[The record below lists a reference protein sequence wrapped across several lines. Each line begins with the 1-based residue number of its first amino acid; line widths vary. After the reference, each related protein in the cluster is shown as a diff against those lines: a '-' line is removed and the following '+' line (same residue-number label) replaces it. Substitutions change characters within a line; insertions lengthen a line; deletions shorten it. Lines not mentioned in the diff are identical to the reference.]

1 MALTWNDIK
10 EQLITTAANDPKMA
24 GIIEKMNAGSVTW
37 DEANEYGIR
46 AGQILSDI
54 FKQKRPGLNISEWD
68 IEDLIPKSLGM
79 DYRMVS
85 EVAQA
90 AQTTMN
96 AADGIGIK
104 AQASKFDSD
113 SAYGIVEELKANPDY
128 TNIENTFYD
137 QIINFSQSVVDET
150 IQANAEFQ
158 SKSGIKCYVVRK
170 PEWGACK
177 WCQALAG
184 SYDYED
190 VKDTGN
196 DVWRRHE
203 NCRCTINYV
212 HEGSSDLVN
221 NYKKIGGTNTTS
233 KRLTTTSTKT
243 SGYNNML
250 SAVQNVWDEL
260 PDDFKNGTWSADE
273 LSEGELKAAYSYIQ
287 KTKAMRK

>member
-10 EQLITTAANDPKMA
+10 AEFVENITNNYQMSK
-24 GIIEKMNAGSVTW
+24 IIDKMNAGSVTW
-37 DEANEYGIR
+37 EEANEYAIQ
-46 AGQILSDI
+46 AGNELARL
-54 FKQKRPGLNISEWD
+54 FKKYRPDVDISEWNV
-68 IEDLIPKSLGM
+68 EDLIPKSFGM
-79 DYRMVS
+79 DHRVVS
-85 EVAQA
+85 EVSEA
-90 AQTTMN
+90 AQKTMN
-96 AADGIGIK
+96 DADGIGIK
-104 AQASKFDSD
+104 VQSAGFDSD
-113 SAYGIVEELKANPDY
+113 KAYGVVEELKANPEF